1 MLAGR
6 SPSELPFP
14 TISSV
19 TSRQLHALCG
29 ASQLFASPCHSGI
42 HCALSCPSTSQGKAG
57 ATETQVQAVPLAVG
71 DQSGARTLTTR
82 PRLEAPLS
90 CNPAL
95 GESGQPDWLS
105 ILAVFGLTLSCEY
118 TEENGKRTTCCQGL
132 SLGCVL
138 SRTFPYPFIY
148 AQQVMHQKI
157 KTHNADLRG

>member
-19 TSRQLHALCG
+19 TSRQPHALCG
-29 ASQLFASPCHSGI
+29 VSQLFASPCHSGI

-57 ATETQVQAVPLAVG
+57 ETETQMRAVPLAIG
-71 DQSGARTLTTR
+71 DQSGAQTLTTR

-95 GESGQPDWLS
+95 GESGQPDFPSLLCSVSRCHMNTQMKMESVPRVARGYLWVVCYLEPFHILS
-105 ILAVFGLTLSCEY
+105 FMY
-118 TEENGKRTTCCQGL
+118 NK
-132 SLGCVL
+132 
-138 SRTFPYPFIY
+138 
-148 AQQVMHQKI
+148 
-157 KTHNADLRG
+157 